1 MKLKKLSI
9 ALVLAAGVISLAS
22 CSKKQPAKT
31 GDKPISTETGN
42 TPVSTKT
49 GDVSV
54 PTDIVIPTT
63 IEDESAKYK
72 VSKEAFNALFKLD
85 SYSALSN
92 LNFTI
97 DMTNKLGEEK
107 TDVKVEFD
115 GTKILL
121 TDGFF
126 NSQMFLELEKIN
138 SDMFANIA
146 YKEKDSD

>member
-42 TPVSTKT
+42 TPVNTKT
-49 GDVSV
+49 GDVPVSTNTGV
-54 PTDIVIPTT
+54 VISTT

-72 VSKEAFNALFKLD
+72 VSKEVFNALFKLD

-107 TDVKVEFD
+107 TAVKVD
-115 GTKILL
+115 
-121 TDGFF
+121 
-126 NSQMFLELEKIN
+126 SMELR
-138 SDMFANIA
+138 F
-146 YKEKDSD
+146 Y